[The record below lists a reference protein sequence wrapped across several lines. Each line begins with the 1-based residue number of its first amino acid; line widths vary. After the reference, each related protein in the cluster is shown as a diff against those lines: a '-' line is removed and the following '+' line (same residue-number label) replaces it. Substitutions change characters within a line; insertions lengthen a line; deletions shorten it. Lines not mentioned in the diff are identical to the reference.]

1 MNRKLTLMTGIGA
14 LALAVV
20 APVVT
25 AQQPFT
31 PPRPSPRGVVTQT
44 VGMTDI
50 TVTYSRPGVKGR
62 KIWGDLV
69 KYGEVW
75 RTGANEATQ
84 IVFADDVTV
93 SGTKLPAGRYS
104 LHTIPGKDEWTVIFN
119 KEADQWGSYNYD
131 EKKDA
136 LRVKAKPEAAE
147 MAELLTISFPAV
159 KENGATLAIHWEK
172 LRVSVPIEV
181 DTMKIAVAK
190 AKDAIAKAKA
200 DDWRTP
206 LGASRWARDA
216 KLTAEAKEW
225 LDKSIAAKETLG
237 NLTDKARML
246 ADEGK
251 KAEAIAAAEKALAAA
266 KTQDPKPSA
275 EAVAA
280 TEKLVADW
288 KAKK

>member
-1 MNRKLTLMTGIGA
+1 MNRKLMTGIGA

-31 PPRPSPRGVVTQT
+31 PPRPSPKGAVTQT
-44 VGMTDI
+44 VGMTDV

-104 LHTIPGKDEWTVIFN
+104 LHTLPGKDEWTVIFN

-172 LRVSVPIEV
+172 VRVSVPIEV
-181 DTMKIAVAK
+181 DTKTIAVAK

-225 LDKSIAAKETLG
+225 LEKSIAAKATLG

-251 KAEAIAAAEKALAAA
+251 KAEAIAAGEKALAAA